1 MSIEIEEIQQEIIE
15 IALDAPLWEDI
26 GIDDQRIIYILHIFM
41 EGIVVNSIQVSDFM
55 ETDRGTVYIE
65 QVFSNAEI
73 EELKRIENL
82 GEVEWNEIITRG
94 ASDLEIKLFEIY
106 IGERDD

>member
-1 MSIEIEEIQQEIIE
+1 MSIEIQQEIKE
-15 IALDAPLWEDI
+15 IALDYRLWEDI

-41 EGIVVNSIQVSDFM
+41 ENMVIDSIEVSDFM
-55 ETDRGTVYIE
+55 ENDRGTVYIE

-82 GEVEWNEIITRG
+82 GEVEWNEVIARG
-94 ASDLEIKLFEIY
+94 ASDLEVKLFEIY
-106 IGERDD
+106 KSRRKR